1 VTGFEQRFEHASS
14 ITQNYKFLLQ
24 QLDLEY
30 SNLLNELLARG
41 VIDPREKERVSSHR
55 TNYDRNEQ
63 LLTLLMAKTR
73 DQFDE
78 FLCALDE
85 TGQRHVREL
94 IEHGHR

>member
-1 VTGFEQRFEHASS
+1 VTGSEQCFEHVSS

-41 VIDPREKERVSSHR
+41 VIDHREKERVSSHR
-55 TNYDRNEQ
+55 TNYDRNDQ
-63 LLTLLMAKTR
+63 LLTLLMAKTK
-73 DQFDE
+73 DE
-78 FLCALDE
+78 FVKFLCALDE
-85 TGQRHVREL
+85 TGQHHVREL

>member
-1 VTGFEQRFEHASS
+1 VTGSEHRFEHVSS

-30 SNLLNELLARG
+30 SNLLDELLARG

-55 TNYDRNEQ
+55 TNYDRNGQ
-63 LLTLLMAKTR
+63 LLTLLMAKTK
-73 DQFDE
+73 DE
-78 FLCALDE
+78 FVKFLCALDE
-85 TGQRHVREL
+85 TEQHHVREP

>member
-1 VTGFEQRFEHASS
+1 VTGFEQRFEHVSS
-14 ITQNYKFLLQ
+14 IKQNYKFLLQ

-41 VIDPREKERVSSHR
+41 VIDHREKERVSSHR
-55 TNYDRNEQ
+55 TNYDRNDQ
-63 LLTLLMAKTR
+63 LLTQLMTKTK